1 MIDLYNPQFLQDPFP
16 FYRQLRTEAPITP
29 ALIPQSFLV
38 SRYDDVVAVL
48 KRPAVFS
55 STIGTNRRAS
65 LLASSFVTKDAPEH
79 TRLRGMVSRNFAPR
93 VIELLAPRVRA
104 VSHQLI
110 DAIIASGRRDM
121 DLIADFALPLPLTII
136 ADMLGVDPEHNQ
148 DFHRWSDILL
158 ASSDTPSTV
167 PEEVV
172 QTAVAEFSEYFR
184 RHYRERIAAP
194 GSDLLSQLTRAEAG
208 DQPMA
213 TEDMLAYVALLL
225 IAGNETTA
233 NLLGNTFA
241 ALTDFPDQLAKVQAQ
256 PELAPQLVE
265 ESLRFNGPAP
275 VVFRRTLADT
285 ELAGMTIPENHRLL
299 LLLSSAN
306 RDDAQF
312 PDPDR
317 FDVERDASRHVAFA
331 QGPHFCLG
339 APLARLEGSIAL
351 EVLLSRLTDFR
362 RLNESVKWRQTPLVR
377 GPASLPLAFQ
387 LRL

>member
-93 VIELLAPRVRA
+93 VIELLASRVRA

-110 DAIIASGRRDM
+110 DATIAGGRREM
-121 DLIADFALPLPLTII
+121 DLITDFALPLPLTII

>member
-110 DAIIASGRRDM
+110 DAIIAGGRRDM

>member
-1 MIDLYNPQFLQDPFP
+1 MIDLYSQQYLLDPFP
-16 FYRQLRTEAPITP
+16 FYRKLRTEAPIAP
-29 ALIPQSFLV
+29 ALIPQTFLV
-38 SRYDDVVAVL
+38 SRYDDVVTVL
-48 KRPAVFS
+48 KQPAVFS
-55 STIGTNRRAS
+55 STSGANRRAS
-65 LLASSFVTKDAPEH
+65 LIGSSFVTKDAPEH

-104 VSHQLI
+104 VSNQLI
-110 DAIIASGRRDM
+110 DAIVAGGRRDM

-136 ADMLGVDPEHNQ
+136 ADLLGVDPDHNQ

-158 ASSDTPSTV
+158 ASTDTPPTV
-167 PEEVV
+167 ADDEV
-172 QTAVAEFSEYFR
+172 QKAVAEFSEYFR
-184 RHYRERIAAP
+184 RHYRERIASP
-194 GSDLLSQLTRAEAG
+194 GNDLISQLTRAGADE
-208 DQPMA
+208 QPMA

-241 ALTDFPDQLAKVQAQ
+241 ALTDCPDQLAKVQAQ
-256 PELAPQLVE
+256 PELAPRLVE

-275 VVFRRTLADT
+275 VVFRRTLAAT
-285 ELAGMTIPENHRLL
+285 QLAGMTIPENHRLIL
-299 LLLSSAN
+299 LLASAN

-351 EVLLSRLTDFR
+351 DVLLSRLTDFR
-362 RLNESVKWRQTPLVR
+362 RLNEAVKWRQTPLVR
-377 GPASLPLAFQ
+377 GPATLPLAFQ
-387 LRL
+387 VRN

>member
-1 MIDLYNPQFLQDPFP
+1 MIDLYSPQYLQDPFP
-16 FYRQLRTEAPITP
+16 FYRQLRAEAPITP
-29 ALIPQSFLV
+29 ALIPQTFLV
-38 SRYDDVVAVL
+38 SRYDDVVTVL

-55 STIGTNRRAS
+55 STSGANRRAT
-65 LLASSFVTKDAPEH
+65 LIGSSFVTKDAPEH

-104 VSHQLI
+104 VSNQLI
-110 DAIIASGRRDM
+110 DAIIAGGRREM

-136 ADMLGVDPEHNQ
+136 ADLLGVDPEHNQ

-158 ASSDTPSTV
+158 ASADNPPTV
-167 PEEVV
+167 SEEAV
-172 QTAVAEFSEYFR
+172 QQAVAEFSDYFR

-194 GSDLLSQLTRAEAG
+194 GNDLLSQLTRAEAG
-208 DQPMA
+208 EQPMD
-213 TEDMLAYVALLL
+213 TEEMLAYVALLL

-233 NLLGNTFA
+233 NLLGNTFT
-241 ALTDFPDQLAKVQAQ
+241 ALTDFPDQLAKVQAH
-256 PELAPQLVE
+256 PELAPKLVE

-275 VVFRRTLADT
+275 VVFRRALAET
-285 ELAGMTIPENHRLL
+285 ELGGTAIPENHRLI

-351 EVLLSRLTDFR
+351 EVLLSRLSDFR
-362 RLNESVKWRQTPLVR
+362 RLNESVKWRKTPLVR
-377 GPASLPLAFQ
+377 GPATLPLAFQ
-387 LRL
+387 VRP

>member
-110 DAIIASGRRDM
+110 DAIIAGGRRDM
-121 DLIADFALPLPLTII
+121 DLITDFALPLPLTII